1 MKKII
6 LLILGIFTGYTMI
19 HAQVP
24 GILNYQGVA
33 RNAVGNV
40 ISNKAIVLRLT
51 IHDGTPAGPSVYTE
65 TRFVTTN
72 PFGLFNVQIGSS
84 GASSQN
90 GSIANIPWL
99 TGNKFIQVEI
109 DPSGSGTTFLNV
121 GTTELAS
128 VPFSLYT
135 DRSGDIVLP
144 FNKTQ
149 ADNGHLFRIIN
160 SGNNAGSTA
169 LEGMSQ
175 SSSTNAVA
183 VRGIAPI
190 GIGVHGR
197 STTGI
202 GLYGSSVSGKAL
214 YLDGRMQVVAT
225 ANDSAIAVFENRS
238 DNINSDGIIIKLGR
252 THGAWNGSSYIGVPN
267 PINQGLETQ
276 INQIHDWIYGVDEF
290 EWTQLINL
298 IPSQYLVGT
307 ICNLTNL
314 ITGEINSAL
323 NLPLEIGPFSTP
335 PIHIWDG
342 FTIFGGIDLGPLGD
356 IPSLSIPALDIPSV
370 PVIPSRI
377 TVMPAIPEIDCSGLP
392 SLSIP
397 DFSFTDVTNTLAN
410 TNEFISFVDKNNR
423 KLGSV
428 RATSVS
434 DFGTNYFDTQ
444 KMLDL
449 AADFIGIDIVKDFLS
464 IMANISSMSGAYNS
478 IGVEYT
484 SGHGDYAE
492 WLERADPAEA
502 ISYGDIVAV
511 KGGKITKDLAN
522 AEQVMAVSKNPIVLG
537 NMPDKAKMNL
547 GNNIA
552 FMGQIPVKVMGSVRA
567 GDYIVAKSEISGYG
581 IAVHPKEMTVEDFK
595 LSVGRSWDTN
605 EKPGPKMVN
614 TVVGVHNH
622 DFLHIIG
629 SLQQKTENSDQRLK
643 AIEAM
648 LNIVPAARVSTTVT
662 APKKAFR

>member
-1 MKKII
+1 MKKFL
-6 LLILGIFTGYTMI
+6 LLILGIFTGYAII

-24 GILNYQGVA
+24 GFLNYQGVA
-33 RNAVGNV
+33 RNAVGNI
-40 ISNKAIVLRLT
+40 ISNKTISLRLT
-51 IHDGTPAGPSVYTE
+51 IHDGSATGPAVYAE
-65 TRFVTTN
+65 SRIVTTN
-72 PFGLFNVQIGSS
+72 PFGLFTAQIGSPGTITQS
-84 GASSQN
+84 GTIS
-90 GSIANIPWL
+90 GVPWL
-99 TGNKFIQVEI
+99 TGKKFIEVEI
-109 DPSGSGTTFLNV
+109 DPNGATGFLPV

-169 LEGMSQ
+169 LEGWSQ
-175 SSSTNAVA
+175 STSVNAA
-183 VRGIAPI
+183 AIRGVAPI
-190 GIGVHGR
+190 GIGVQGR

-202 GLYGSSVSGKAL
+202 GLYGSSVSGKAM

-225 ANDSAIAVFENRS
+225 ASDSAVAVFENRS
-238 DNINSDGIIIKLGR
+238 TSENADGIIIKLGR
-252 THGAWNGSSYIGVPN
+252 IHGAWYGSSYIGVPN
-267 PINQGLETQ
+267 PVAQGLETQ

-290 EWTQLINL
+290 NWTQLINL

-314 ITGEINSAL
+314 ITSEINSAL
-323 NLPLEIGPFSTP
+323 SLPLKIGPFSTP
-335 PIHIWDG
+335 EIHIWDG

-370 PVIPSRI
+370 PVIPNEI
-377 TVMPAIPEIDCSGLP
+377 TVMPAIPALDCSSLP
-392 SLSIP
+392 TLDIP
-397 DFSFTDVTNTLAN
+397 DFSFSDVTNSLKN
-410 TNEFISFVDKNNR
+410 GNEFIAFVDKDNR

-434 DFGTNYFDTQ
+434 EFGSNYFDTQ

-449 AADFIGIDIVKDFLS
+449 AASFIGIDIVKDFLGIIAS
-464 IMANISSMSGAYNS
+464 VSEMAVAYNS

-492 WLERADPAEA
+492 WLERADPSEA
-502 ISYGDIVAV
+502 ISYGDIVGV
-511 KGGKITKDLAN
+511 KAGKITKDIAN
-522 AEQVMAVSKNPIVLG
+522 AEQIMAVSKNPIVLG
-537 NMPDKAKMNL
+537 NMPDKAKTSM
-547 GNNIA
+547 GNNVA
-552 FMGQIPVKVMGSVRA
+552 FMGQIPVKVMGAVKA
-567 GDYIVAKSEISGYG
+567 GDYIVARNEISGYG
-581 IAVHPKEMTVEDFK
+581 TAIHPRDMTVEDFK

-629 SLQQKTENSDQRLK
+629 GLQQKAENSDQRLK
-643 AIEAM
+643 TIEAM
-648 LNIVPAARVSTTVT
+648 LNIVPADQGSTREP
-662 APKKAFR
+662 AKKAFK

>member
-1 MKKII
+1 MKKIV
-6 LLILGIFTGYTMI
+6 LLILGIFTGYAMI

-24 GILNYQGVA
+24 GLLNYQGVA

-40 ISNKAIVLRLT
+40 ISNQPIALRLT
-51 IHDGTPAGPSVYTE
+51 IHDGTATGPSVYSE
-65 TRFVTTN
+65 IRLVTTN

-84 GASSQN
+84 GAVAQN
-90 GSIANIPWL
+90 GSISTIPWL

-109 DPSGSGTTFLNV
+109 DPSGGATTFVNV
-121 GTTELAS
+121 GTTQLAS

-169 LEGMSQ
+169 LEGISQ
-175 SSSTNAVA
+175 STSINAAA
-183 VRGIAPI
+183 VRGVAPI
-190 GIGVHGR
+190 GIGVQGR
-197 STTGI
+197 STTGY
-202 GLYGSSVSGKAL
+202 GLYGSSVSGRAL
-214 YLDGRMQVVAT
+214 YLDGRMQVVAS
-225 ANDSAIAVFENRS
+225 ADDSAIAIFENRS
-238 DNINSDGIIIKLGR
+238 GNANADGIIIKLGR
-252 THGAWNGSSYIGVPN
+252 NHGAWNGNSYIGVPN
-267 PINQGLETQ
+267 PVAQGLETQ

-314 ITGEINSAL
+314 ITSEINSAL
-323 NLPLEIGPFSTP
+323 SLPLKIGPFSTP
-335 PIHIWDG
+335 AIHIWDG

-370 PVIPSRI
+370 PVIPSEI
-377 TVMPAIPEIDCSGLP
+377 TVMPAIPAIDCSSLP
-392 SLSIP
+392 TLSIP
-397 DFSFTDVTNTLAN
+397 DFSFTDVNNSLKN
-410 TNEFISFVDKNNR
+410 TNEFIAFVDKDNR
-423 KLGSV
+423 KLGAV

-449 AADFIGIDIVKDFLS
+449 AASFIGIDIVKDFLGIVAS
-464 IMANISSMSGAYNS
+464 ISEIAGAYNS
-478 IGVEYT
+478 IGVEYA

-492 WLERADPAEA
+492 WLEREDPTEA
-502 ISYGDIVAV
+502 ISYGDIVGV
-511 KGGKITKDLAN
+511 KGGKITKDLVN
-522 AEQVMAVSKNPIVLG
+522 AEQIMAVSKNPIVLG
-537 NMPDKAKMNL
+537 NMPDKAKTAM

-552 FMGQIPVKVMGSVRA
+552 FMGQIPVKVMGAVQA
-567 GDYIVAKSEISGYG
+567 GDYIVAGSEISGYG
-581 IAVHPKEMTVEDFK
+581 VAVHPKDMTVEGFK

-629 SLQQKTENSDQRLK
+629 GLQQKVENSDQRLK
-643 AIEAM
+643 AIETM
-648 LNIVPAARVSTTVT
+648 LNIAAATSGSTVSP
-662 APKKAFR
+662 APKKAFK